1 VGETKPF
8 RVLCLDGGG
17 MRGAY
22 QSAYLATYGER
33 VQSSQRREQPLDI
46 GTAFDLVV
54 GTSTGR
60 DSRVRLGR
68 RRAVA

>member
-1 VGETKPF
+1 MGETKPF

-33 VQSSQRREQPLDI
+33 VQNSQKREQSLDI
-46 GTAFDLVV
+46 GTAFDL
-54 GTSTGR
+54 S
-60 DSRVRLGR
+60 LIHI
-68 RRAVA
+68 